1 MSSQSHDDQPFV
13 LSRRSFLAKSAV
25 AAGGAL
31 TLPQF
36 LAAAAQA
43 GSLAGGVVRVAI
55 PGDPVMNPVIGND
68 ASAVPF
74 CRTVFSFLT
83 RPDPR
88 DLRPTPDLATRW
100 DSSRDFKTWTFRLR
114 PGVKW
119 SDGEPLTAEDVAY
132 TIGQA
137 LLPRNGSS
145 LRGGLL
151 TIYQAKA
158 INKTTIRFKLRTP
171 VGPFPAIASYN
182 VGIVPKHILA
192 GTDLKTNGS
201 FNSQRPVSSGPFY
214 VKEAVP
220 GDHYT
225 LAANPNYYLGKPKLD
240 SIVFKVLGDV
250 NAQIAQMRSGEL
262 DYIVIPPTSLSA
274 VDGASNLRGTST
286 PYIGFYHLSFNYKHP
301 LFADPQVRKAL
312 VMAIDRPGIIK
323 TVMRGQAQPG
333 VTPIPPIF
341 AWAFDKTLKPPAYA
355 PETAKQMLRDAGWR
369 PGSDGVLV
377 KDGRKFSFTLDADTA
392 DPARQQ
398 SAVIAQQNFKAI
410 GLDVNLRIRPFPA
423 YVPDLIGK
431 RYEAH
436 VGFWVL
442 PPDPDLTNYYSTAGG
457 FNTIN
462 YDSATVN
469 ALLAKGRATADPA
482 AREVAYK
489 QLQRAFLNDPPGA
502 ILFYPRD
509 IHVINKQIRGIPP
522 LPYRESLQY
531 SANWTRG

>member
-1 MSSQSHDDQPFV
+1 MSPEFSDAEPLV
-13 LSRRSFLAKSAV
+13 LNRRSFLGKSAL
-25 AAGGAL
+25 AAGAL

-36 LAAAAQA
+36 LAAAARA
-43 GSLAGGVVRVAI
+43 GNTAGGVVRVAI
-55 PGDPVMNPVIGND
+55 PGDPIMNPLIGND

-74 CRTVFSFLT
+74 NRAVFSFLT

-88 DLRPTPDLATRW
+88 DLRPVPDLATSW
-100 DSSRDFKTWTFRLR
+100 KASADYKTWTFRLR
-114 PGVKW
+114 SGVKW
-119 SDGEPLTAEDVAY
+119 SDGKPLTAEDVAF

-137 LLPRNGSS
+137 LLQRNGSS
-145 LRGGLL
+145 LRGALL
-151 TIYQAKA
+151 AIHRAKA
-158 INKTTIRFKLRTP
+158 LNATTIRFNLTSP
-171 VGPFPAIASYN
+171 VGPFPSIVSYN
-182 VGIVPKHILA
+182 VGIVPKHVLA
-192 GTDLKTNGS
+192 GTDIPHNGA
-201 FNSQRPVSSGPFY
+201 FNAQRPVSSGPFY

-240 SIVFKVLGDV
+240 SIVFKILGDV
-250 NAQIAQMRSGEL
+250 NAQIAQLRSGEI

-274 VDGASNLRGTST
+274 VSGASNVRVTST

-301 LFADPQVRKAL
+301 LFADPEVRKAL

-323 TVMRGQAQPG
+323 TVMQGQATPG

-341 AWAFDKTLKPPAYA
+341 SWAFDKSLKAPAYS
-355 PETAKQMLRDAGWR
+355 PDTAKQVLRAAGWS
-369 PGSDGVLV
+369 PGSDGILA
-377 KDGRKFSFTLDADTA
+377 KGGTRFAFTLDADTA

-410 GLDVNLRIRPFPA
+410 GLDVDLRVRPFPA
-423 YVPDLIGK
+423 YVPDLIGGK
-431 RYEAH
+431 YEAH

-442 PPDPDLTNYYSTAGG
+442 PPDPDLTNYYSSTGTY
-457 FNTIN
+457 NTIH
-462 YDSATVN
+462 YDSPVVN
-469 ALLAKGRATADPA
+469 RLLAKGRSTAD
-482 AREVAYK
+482 VAQRVGTYK

-509 IHVINKQIRGIPP
+509 IHAINKQAGGIPP

-531 SANWTRG
+531 AANWTKS